1 MTVKEMEPVS
11 YSPSLTGSFAL
22 SAHNRSSGKSRLGRY
37 RSVWFWATEGNH

>member
-22 SAHNRSSGKSRLGRY
+22 FLTDRKVKICHR
-37 RSVWFWATEGNH
+37 